1 MKDYLHTLE
10 MSVRDYECD
19 LQGIVN
25 NAVYQNYL
33 EHARHEL
40 LRNVKIDF
48 VDLHES
54 GVDPVLIKAEIE
66 YKASLRSRDKF
77 IVATNVVLDDK
88 VRAIFEQDIYLLSNH
103 KPVLMAVMTTLF
115 LRHGRPVRLPEDFIR
130 IFSGY
135 PENYNFP
142 EK

>member
-1 MKDYLHTLE
+1 

-40 LRNVKIDF
+40 LRSEGIDF
-48 VDLHES
+48 VKLHES

-66 YKASLRSRDKF
+66 YKFSLRSTDKF
-77 IVATNVVLDDK
+77 LIGTNILLDGN
-88 VRAIFEQDIYLLSNH
+88 VRAIFKQDILFHSNH
-103 KPVLMAVMTTLF
+103 KPVLFAVMTTLF
-115 LRHGRPVRLPEDFIR
+115 VKKGRPIRLPDEFTR
-130 IFSGY
+130 IFS
-135 PENYNFP
+135 
-142 EK
+142 